1 MTEKRKKELRR
12 LLEEAEGSLEVRPK
26 HDAERPLTV
35 DVYGKYLHER
45 WRYFGLD
52 RFAPFW
58 IQPTLDIGCE
68 TAKSR
73 LLEFIREELTQF
85 LGVDSDNITV
95 AAYFMEHHSTNGPR
109 LNHVDDLLRTIDVD
123 FILSRLLDIALV
135 RCVEQAVS
143 VFDICSRP
151 EGSSCIFQ
159 RISVVKGIG
168 LKTDAEVSKG

>member
-1 MTEKRKKELRR
+1 MLR
-12 LLEEAEGSLEVRPK
+12 
-26 HDAERPLTV
+26 
-35 DVYGKYLHER
+35 
-45 WRYFGLD
+45 
-52 RFAPFW
+52 FW
-58 IQPTLDIGCE
+58 IRPTLDIGCE

-123 FILSRLLDIALV
+123 FILTRLLDIALV
-135 RCVEQAVS
+135 RGEEQAVS

-159 RISVVKGIG
+159 RISVVKGLG
-168 LKTDAEVSKG
+168 LKSDIQVSKGIRLVPLLDSGKSARGYPLFSTLSSLFITL